1 MSQKSFTTRKEPI
14 DFEIDDEVFHLK
26 SSVPAGRMAE
36 LSKLA
41 GEMQTAANSTNDA
54 PADPRISEFSQ
65 LAEDILKIVA
75 PDGNTPVDSAWLQ
88 VFEKAVAIREL
99 ATSETNDSI
108 KPVFKALAEIFEPES
123 LGRFKQRFNGEYA
136 PIDIATFSEIIAWVF
151 GEALGKGIT
160 LPQST

>member
-36 LSKLA
+36 LSRLA
-41 GEMQTAANSTNDA
+41 GEMQSAAAS
-54 PADPRISEFSQ
+54 
-65 LAEDILKIVA
+65 
-75 PDGNTPVDSAWLQ
+75 PD
-88 VFEKAVAIREL
+88 
-99 ATSETNDSI
+99 NDSI
-108 KPVFKALAEIFEPES
+108 EPIFKALAEIFEPES
-123 LGRFKQRFNGEYA
+123 LGRFRQRFNGEYA